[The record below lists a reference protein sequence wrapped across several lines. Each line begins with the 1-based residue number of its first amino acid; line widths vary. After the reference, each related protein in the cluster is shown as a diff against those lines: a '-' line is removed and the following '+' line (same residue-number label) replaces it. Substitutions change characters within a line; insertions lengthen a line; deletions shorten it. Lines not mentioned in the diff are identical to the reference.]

1 VIAPA
6 AQAVEGAGITT
17 LVGTGCLTAPAGQP
31 LTPPSPPTLQLTLAN
46 GQRVLLTVD
55 AGILDVLP
63 LGWELTLDF
72 DPRPLPP
79 YASVATALDGAN
91 ARQAGDPFH
100 LRVQVIDCATGLS
113 LTLPEP
119 LLDHPVR
126 LSLPVLPGTVAAG
139 TPDTQFAWFRALWNA
154 DTFAGYLR
162 IDTPYE
168 ATSNSLVFSATL
180 ADVQS
185 ALFLPT
191 LVAPVYVQNVDA
203 DLHIWSGPNAD
214 VDVGPEADI
223 GSVTTNETVDFG
235 LAAAHQFT
243 TFKVVGPQVE
253 ARLFVVNLDTGNY
266 GWVDAAGVGPAGAPT
281 TGELNASESHAT
293 SSRNV

>member
-1 VIAPA
+1 MATANPALTPVEIAPGA
-6 AQAVEGAGITT
+6 LAVEVAGIST
-17 LVGTGCLTAPAGQP
+17 LVGTGCLTTTGGQP
-31 LTPPSPPTLQLTLAN
+31 LTPPSPPTLQLLLAN

-63 LGWELTLDF
+63 PGWEITLDF

-126 LSLPVLPGTVAAG
+126 LSLPVLPGTAAAAA
-139 TPDTQFAWFRALWNA
+139 PDTQFAWFRALWNA
-154 DTFAGYLR
+154 DSFAGYLR
-162 IDTPYE
+162 IDTPYDGD
-168 ATSNSLVFSATL
+168 SNSLVFSASL

-185 ALFLPT
+185 ALFLPV
-191 LVAPVYVQNVDA
+191 LVSPVYVQNIDPA
-203 DLHIWSGPNAD
+203 LHIWSGPD
-214 VDVGPEADI
+214 QDVGVGPDAHI
-223 GSVTTNETVDFG
+223 GSVTTNEAVDFG

-243 TFKVVGPQVE
+243 TFTVVGPQVE
-253 ARLFVVNLDTGNY
+253 ARLFVVNTETGNY
-266 GWVDAAGVGPAGAPT
+266 GWVDVAGLGPSGPP
-281 TGELNASESHAT
+281 L
-293 SSRNV
+293 